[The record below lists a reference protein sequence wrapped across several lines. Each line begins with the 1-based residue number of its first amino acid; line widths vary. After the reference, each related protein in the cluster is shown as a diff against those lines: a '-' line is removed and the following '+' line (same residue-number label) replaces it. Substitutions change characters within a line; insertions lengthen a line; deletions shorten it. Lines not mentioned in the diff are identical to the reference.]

1 METTNSIYFWRENNK
16 YGFLSNFYYSIFVD
30 SCNVKYI
37 CSEQYFMAQKCLLF
51 DKENTLLYKQI
62 METKIPYVIKRLGRQ
77 VKNFD
82 QEKWD
87 VEKYNIMKNALRYKF
102 NQNKILRK
110 KLLLTCDKNL
120 YEASKFDKT
129 WGIGIDCETA
139 KDLDEKNYP
148 GQNLLG
154 KALMEIRKEIKQEIH
169 KLNIKK

>member
-1 METTNSIYFWRENNK
+1 METNNSIYFWRENNK

-30 SCNVKYI
+30 SFNVKYI

-51 DKENTLLYKQI
+51 DKQNISLYKQI

-139 KDLDEKNYP
+139 KDLDEANYP

-154 KALMEIRKEIKQEIH
+154 KALMEIREEIKQDIN
-169 KLNIKK
+169 KLDIKK

>member
-16 YGFLSNFYYSIFVD
+16 YGFLSNFYFSIFID
-30 SCNVKYI
+30 SYNIKYI

-51 DKENTLLYKQI
+51 DRENTKLYKQI
-62 METKIPYVIKRLGRQ
+62 METKIPYIIKRLGRQ
-77 VKNFD
+77 VRNFE
-82 QEKWD
+82 QKKWD
-87 VEKYNIMKNALRYKF
+87 TEKYNIMKNAIRYKF
-102 NQNKILRK
+102 NQNKIIRK

-139 KDLDEKNYP
+139 KNLDEASYP

-154 KALMEIRKEIKQEIH
+154 KVLMEIREEIKNSNNKID
-169 KLNIKK
+169 

>member
-16 YGFLSNFYYSIFVD
+16 YGFLSNFYFSIFID
-30 SCNVKYI
+30 SYNIKYI

-51 DKENTLLYKQI
+51 DKENTKLYKQI
-62 METKIPYVIKRLGRQ
+62 METKIPYIIKRLGRQ
-77 VKNFD
+77 VRNFE
-82 QEKWD
+82 QKKWD
-87 VEKYNIMKNALRYKF
+87 TEKYNIMKNAIRYKF
-102 NQNKILRK
+102 NQNKIIRK

-139 KDLDEKNYP
+139 KNLDEASYP

-154 KALMEIRKEIKQEIH
+154 KVLMEIREEIKNSNNKID
-169 KLNIKK
+169 